1 MTIILAELPGTEEI
15 SSDISES
22 LSAIFKANI
31 KSSTI
36 DFLIKLLFAAIV
48 FVIGVYV
55 IRFVRK
61 VIVKYLNKTS
71 VPIDNI
77 SFIDSMVKIILYF
90 VLILFIAG
98 NFGIQATSI
107 LALVGSAGLTIG
119 LAFQGALSN
128 FAGGVLILMTKPFKL
143 GDYIVISPSYEG
155 TVTDIDIVHTK
166 LRTLDNRIIV
176 IPNGTLANTT
186 LINSTAEEKRK
197 IELSLPVAYSSDI
210 DKVRA
215 VILDVVKKEENIE
228 DDGEAVVFVESFG
241 DSAINVGLRVYVHTV
256 NYLPTKW
263 RLSEDIKK
271 AFDRNGIEIPFDQLD
286 VHIKQDT

>member
-1 MTIILAELPGTEEI
+1 MSIFLTELPNTEEL

-31 KSSTI
+31 KASTI
-36 DFLIKLLFAAIV
+36 NFLIKLLFAAVV
-48 FVIGVYV
+48 FVIGVYI
-55 IRFVRK
+55 IRFIRK

-90 VLILFIAG
+90 ILILFIAG

-143 GDYIVISPSYEG
+143 GDYIVISPSFEG

-176 IPNGTLANTT
+176 VPNGTLANTT

-197 IELSLPVAYSSDI
+197 IELFLPVSYSTDI
-210 DKVRA
+210 DKARK
-215 VILDVVKKEENIE
+215 VILDVVKNEENIE
-228 DDGEAVVFVESFG
+228 DDGDAVVFVESFG
-241 DSAINVGLRVYVHTV
+241 NSAINIGLRVYVQTV
-256 NYLPTKW
+256 RFLPTKW
-263 RLSEDIKK
+263 RLNEYIKK
-271 AFDRNGIEIPFDQLD
+271 AFDKNGIEIPFDQMD
-286 VHIKQDT
+286 VHLKKD